1 MIILKP
7 IATQQIIKFIKR
19 PFGANPS
26 NANVDFNLVDEITG
40 EKMTY
45 SGLGQGTNTGDFT
58 KISVDIAGLKEG
70 RFYSLTIMDQKS
82 NGDKYTVYKDRVF
95 VTAQE
100 IDQVEDKT
108 YDINKDVYTEQETSD
123 NDYIVI

>member
-40 EKMTY
+40 EKMITATERNY
-45 SGLGQGTNTGDFT
+45 FRGL
-58 KISVDIAGLKEG
+58 
-70 RFYSLTIMDQKS
+70 Y
-82 NGDKYTVYKDRVF
+82 
-95 VTAQE
+95 
-100 IDQVEDKT
+100 
-108 YDINKDVYTEQETSD
+108 
-123 NDYIVI
+123 

>member
-58 KISVDIAGLKEG
+58 KISLDIAGLKEG

-108 YDINKDVYTEQETSD
+108 YDINKDVYQEQETSD